1 MKTEESLQVI
11 FNKINDVTCH
21 CRVIS
26 NQCVSQLL
34 YGIIV
39 ERKSVEVTLSEESF
53 LIGLRKLAIQICR
66 IDRLQVVE
74 YGMTLLT
81 FPIHS
86 FLEKEDY
93 ETVEVFL
100 QEYLSDL
107 SLSILPE
114 QILLC
119 DEN

>member
-1 MKTEESLQVI
+1 METRESLQVVLDEI
-11 FNKINDVTCH
+11 DDVTSQ
-21 CRVIS
+21 CRLIA
-26 NQCVSQLL
+26 NQCVEKLL
-34 YGIIV
+34 CSIAVEGKSIGIA
-39 ERKSVEVTLSEESF
+39 LSEESF

-114 QILLC
+114 EILLC